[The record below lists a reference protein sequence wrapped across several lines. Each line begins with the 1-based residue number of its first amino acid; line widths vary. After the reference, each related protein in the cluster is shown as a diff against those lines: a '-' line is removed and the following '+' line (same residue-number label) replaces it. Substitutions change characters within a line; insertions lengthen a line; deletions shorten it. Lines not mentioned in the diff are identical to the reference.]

1 MNKPN
6 KKRFSKPKSGGSYNR
21 NKNTSFKKS
30 NHEVSE
36 KNDDG
41 TVRLNKCI
49 ADAGV
54 CSRREADKL
63 IANGE
68 IWVNGKV
75 VTEMGYRVTPTDT
88 VKHNKKTLKRQRF
101 VYILLNKPKDYI
113 TTSNDEKD
121 RKIVLD
127 LVADACNER
136 IYPVGRLDRN
146 TTGLLLLTND
156 GDLTK
161 KLTHPSYNVTKKYVA
176 EFYDAVSKDKMDEL
190 VNGINLEDGFSKFD
204 SVEYG
209 DKGAN
214 KRKVIINI
222 HSGKNRIVRRMFE
235 AVGHEVIKLDR
246 VEFAGLKKGALTR
259 SKWRILTKKEIG
271 FLKMVA
277 KKD

>member
-1 MNKPN
+1 MNKPS
-6 KKRFSKPKSGGSYNR
+6 KKRFSKPKSGGGYNR
-21 NKNTSFKKS
+21 NKNISFKKS

-36 KNDDG
+36 KKDDG
-41 TVRLNKCI
+41 KVRLNKCI

-75 VTEMGYRVTPTDT
+75 VTEMGYRVAPTDT
-88 VKHNKKTLKRQRF
+88 VKYNKKTLKRQRF

-127 LVADACNER
+127 LVSDACNER

-176 EFYDAVSKDKMDEL
+176 EFYDAISKDKMDEL

-209 DKGAN
+209 DKGHN
-214 KRKVIINI
+214 KRKIIVNI

-246 VEFAGLKKGALTR
+246 VEFAGLKKGSLTR